1 MGKKNLRPVEV
12 STLYIKTFDEGGGRG
27 TKVFQGF
34 FHCWN
39 LIDGINYAVIE
50 DIDGNVGQ
58 YEANSIKFLDRE
70 INLD

>member
-1 MGKKNLRPVEV
+1 MEKSDLRPVEV
-12 STLYIKTFDEGGGRG
+12 SSMYIKNIDEGGGRAI
-27 TKVFQGF
+27 KKFQGF

-58 YEANSIKFLDRE
+58 YEANNIKFLDRE